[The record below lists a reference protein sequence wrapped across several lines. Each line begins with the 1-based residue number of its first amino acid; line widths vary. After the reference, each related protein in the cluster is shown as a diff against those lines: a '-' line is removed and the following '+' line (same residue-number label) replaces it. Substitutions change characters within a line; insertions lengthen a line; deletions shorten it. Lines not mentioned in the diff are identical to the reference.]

1 MTMTPEEKIIR
12 AIEDGKISKEQ
23 LKLAMEGKAPIPD
36 ELLDMVDGGLIDK
49 IWGYIQQLFSHDVSH
64 TIENDG

>member
-1 MTMTPEEKIIR
+1 MASTLSFNSDFRFTQNYLQSP
-12 AIEDGKISKEQ
+12 IEGN
-23 LKLAMEGKAPIPD
+23 APIPD

>member
-23 LKLAMEGKAPIPD
+23 LNLAMEGKAPIPD

-49 IWGYIQQLFSHDVSH
+49 IWGYIGSVIYFV
-64 TIENDG
+64 

>member
-23 LKLAMEGKAPIPD
+23 LKLAMR
-36 ELLDMVDGGLIDK
+36 V
-49 IWGYIQQLFSHDVSH
+49 
-64 TIENDG
+64 